1 MARLR
6 GIARRLRHQGGL
18 TLVELITSMSILLLV
33 VGGLATLFV
42 SGQNAEN
49 ELNLRFVA
57 QQEARLALDTFRRE
71 VHNACSA
78 TVSGGM
84 HVTLKTN
91 VQPGPGAGSLACTV
105 TSASWCTAGS
115 GTSWALYR
123 QAGGS
128 CSSGSGTRRASYLV
142 SGAIFSLL
150 TSAGQLPKV
159 TIDMTVNRR
168 PSVARLNYRLNDD
181 IALRSATRV

>member
-1 MARLR
+1 MATLR
-6 GIARRLRHQGGL
+6 GMARRLRQERGL

-78 TVSGGM
+78 TVTGGT

-105 TSASWCTAGS
+105 TSATWCTAGS
-115 GTSWALYR
+115 GTSFELYR

-128 CSSGSGTRRASYLV
+128 CSSGTGTRRASFLV
-142 SGAIFSLL
+142 SGGIFSLL

-168 PSVARLNYRLNDD
+168 PAVTRLNYRLNDD
-181 IALRSATRV
+181 IALRSATRI